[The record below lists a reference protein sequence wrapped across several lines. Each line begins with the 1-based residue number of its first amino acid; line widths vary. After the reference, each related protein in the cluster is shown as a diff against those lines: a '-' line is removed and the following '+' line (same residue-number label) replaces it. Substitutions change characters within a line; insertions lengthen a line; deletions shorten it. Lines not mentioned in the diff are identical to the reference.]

1 MLIRLVLAIEDSDL
15 RESLASYF
23 ENADVHVESHGPKRG
38 TWQRVTRSCGD
49 IVVVSEGILPDPLE
63 SGISILNNL
72 PENPV
77 TVILCDDDSSAEQAQ
92 LVASGADVVLYKDL
106 PKDRL
111 AEAIE
116 ATLESRRQ
124 FLQKDRFDR
133 MGRIKPKISD
143 FVSESEVMR
152 IFMEEVRQVIPS
164 DSLLLVL
171 GETGVGKEHLAK
183 AIHAESPRS
192 AGPFVVVNAAALPE
206 QLLESELFG
215 HEQGA
220 FTGAIRSRRGAF
232 ELAHGGTIFLDEIG
246 ELPLHLQTKL
256 LRVLQDYEVR
266 PVGGEKPVWVDVRVL
281 VATNQNLEEAVEE
294 GRFRKDLYYRLSV
307 VTLTV
312 PPLRQ
317 RREDIPVL
325 ARRFVDLSHNR
336 SGHEVRGLS
345 DRALRALGRYGWPGN
360 VRELKNVIERAIL
373 LSKSQKISM
382 VDLPHVFHDG
392 AARAGQVAPGVEII
406 PETWKGR
413 TLPEVSKEVLER
425 VERIYLEMT
434 LKETRGRVG
443 RAAEMAGVHPRGL
456 YDKMKRLGL
465 RKEDFKGG

>member
-1 MLIRLVLAIEDSDL
+1 VINERL
-15 RESLASYF
+15 
-23 ENADVHVESHGPKRG
+23 
-38 TWQRVTRSCGD
+38 
-49 IVVVSEGILPDPLE
+49 LPEPPE

-72 PENPV
+72 PESPV
-77 TVILCDDDSSAEQAQ
+77 TVVLSEGESAVEQAQ
-92 LVASGADVVLYKDL
+92 LVASGADVVLYRYL
-106 PKDRL
+106 PEDRL

-124 FLQKDRFDR
+124 FLKKDRYDR

-143 FVSESEVMR
+143 FVSESQVMR

-192 AGPFVVVNAAALPE
+192 AGPFVAVNVAALPE

-246 ELPLHLQTKL
+246 ELPLHLQSKL
-256 LRVLQDYEVR
+256 LRVLQDFEVR
-266 PVGGEKPVWVDVRVL
+266 PVGGEKPVWVDVRV
-281 VATNQNLEEAVEE
+281 VAATNQDLEQAVES
-294 GRFRKDLYYRLSV
+294 GGFRKDLYYRLSV
-307 VTLTV
+307 VTLTL
-312 PPLRQ
+312 PPLKQ

-325 ARRFVDLSHNR
+325 ARRFVDLSHDR
-336 SGHEVRGLS
+336 SGHEVNGLS
-345 DRALRALGRYGWPGN
+345 DRALRALGRYDWPGN
-360 VRELKNVIERAIL
+360 IRELKNVVERAIL
-373 LSKSQKISM
+373 LTKSQKISM
-382 VDLPHVFHDG
+382 ADLPHVFHDD
-392 AARAGQVAPGVEII
+392 AVRADEIVPGQEVRLEA
-406 PETWKGR
+406 WRNR
-413 TLPEVSKEVLER
+413 TLPEVRREVLER
-425 VERIYLEMT
+425 VERIYIEMV
-434 LKETRGRVG
+434 LRETRGRVG
-443 RAAEMAGVHPRGL
+443 RAAEIAGIHPRGL

-465 RKEDFKGG
+465 RKEDFKRG